1 MQKLQESVA
10 FMQAELTQLSEEMY
24 AQQREI
30 TRLNDE
36 VAKLK
41 VRRAGVQPDSGIV
54 RPDEDVPPPHY

>member
-30 TRLNDE
+30 IRLNDE

-41 VRRAGVQPDSGIV
+41 VRLAGVQPDSGIV